1 MSRRAVLDAIVVGAG
16 VVGSAAALALA
27 RAGLRVALVETNA
40 PREWKREDAPDLRVF
55 AIAPASVRL
64 LRDLGVWDAIRAARA
79 EPYREMRVWDAGGND
94 ELHFRATDTGADTLG
109 CIAEQG
115 AIQHALWQALQRES
129 NLSLRCPAS
138 VTGVEPGDSD
148 VSLDLDD
155 GDRLTARLVIAADG
169 AASPLRR
176 LAGIETTLH
185 DYAQRG
191 IVGFIRSE
199 KPHASTAWQ
208 RFLPGG
214 PLAVLPFADGLSS
227 IVWTVSDAEADRL
240 LALDDAA
247 FANELTRAFDARLG
261 EMTCA
266 SPRAAFPLRMQL
278 AKRYV
283 AGRLV
288 LIGDAAH
295 VVHPLAGQG
304 VNLGL
309 QDVRELRDLIAAA
322 RSNGRDLG
330 AAQLLRRYER
340 ARRSDNALAA
350 RTFDGLNRLFSNAAF
365 VPTLLRG
372 PALGLV
378 NRIAP
383 LKQLFA
389 RHAAGEGG

>member
-1 MSRRAVLDAIVVGAG
+1 VSRRAALDAIVVGAG

-27 RAGLRVALVETNA
+27 RAGLRVALVETKA
-40 PREWKREDAPDLRVF
+40 PREWQRDDAPDLRVF

-109 CIAEQG
+109 YIAEQG
-115 AIQHALWQALQRES
+115 AIQHALWQALQREA

-138 VTGVEPGDSD
+138 VTGIEQNEGD
-148 VSLDLDD
+148 VALDLDD

-169 AASPLRR
+169 AASPLRQ
-176 LAGIETTLH
+176 LAGIETTRH

-199 KPHASTAWQ
+199 QPHANTAWQ

-227 IVWTVSDAEADRL
+227 IVWTVSDAEAERL

-261 EMTCA
+261 EMSCA

-322 RSNGRDLG
+322 RSNGRDIG

-350 RTFDGLNRLFSNAAF
+350 RTFDGLNRLFSNDAF